1 MPLKKSKSAIIIV
14 LIIVCSFILAALADL
29 GISFVERET
38 HPMEYQ
44 EHVQKYASEYNIPEY
59 IIYAIINV
67 ESGFDPDATS
77 VAGAMGLMQMM
88 PDTFTWLSSAEHLGE
103 NLSVTSLYT
112 PEVSIRYGTYYL
124 RYLFEKFHDWNNVF
138 AAYNGG
144 EGNVMKWLEDT
155 KYSDGKGNLTH
166 IPFKET
172 RNYVKKVNRNVNFY
186 RDTYYENKEI
196 VK

>member
-29 GISFVERET
+29 GMSFVEREM

-144 EGNVMKWLEDT
+144 EGNVMKWLGDT